1 MHSLILMSQVVSETV
16 AEEEENALPLAV
28 TLGVTAFVLFA
39 ILLFVITR
47 LNPDR

>member
-1 MHSLILMSQVVSETV
+1 MHTLILLAETV
-16 AEEEENALPLAV
+16 VQEEENALPLAV

-39 ILLFVITR
+39 ILLFVVTR

>member
-1 MHSLILMSQVVSETV
+1 MHTLILLAETV
-16 AEEEENALPLAV
+16 VQEEENALPLAV

-39 ILLFVITR
+39 ILLFAVTR

>member
-1 MHSLILMSQVVSETV
+1 MNALIHLTETV
-16 AEEEENALPLAV
+16 AEEEVNALPLAI

-39 ILLFVITR
+39 ILLFAITR